1 MNGRRDRVLLASK
14 SWRHGNGQLKC
25 GGLFR
30 LEARES
36 LMSKRI
42 DKSWTVFVSVENSEH
57 DRCVDIFSR
66 PDGSYGFEEFRR
78 DIEDGGQWTPVQ
90 YYSGVT
96 YVSSADA
103 LDTAERC
110 VPWLVDVLAR
120 KPELRMR
127 IGLG

>member
-1 MNGRRDRVLLASK
+1 MRGSGGRNK
-14 SWRHGNGQLKC
+14 SFVAGQPHGTAEET
-25 GGLFR
+25 F
-30 LEARES
+30 
-36 LMSKRI
+36 MSKRI

-66 PDGSYGFEEFRR
+66 ADGSYGFEEFRR
-78 DIEDGGQWTPVQ
+78 DIEDGGQWTPVH

>member
-1 MNGRRDRVLLASK
+1 MRRPPVQD
-14 SWRHGNGQLKC
+14 C
-25 GGLFR
+25 I
-30 LEARES
+30 

-42 DKSWTVFVSVENSEH
+42 DKSWTVFVSVENSGH

-78 DIEDGGQWTPVQ
+78 DSEDGGRWTPVQ
-90 YYSGVT
+90 YYSGVA

-103 LDTAERC
+103 LHTAERC

-120 KPELRMR
+120 KPELRAR